1 MSEQTDSRLSF
12 KDVVELGSKAI
23 IGVATACFATGLLI
37 VNVWLSRH
45 GVYSSEFVRTE
56 YVLAGAAFISLVIF
70 AGFGLEYFV
79 AGIKYCAW
87 LWKQGHRFKSAWYTV
102 PTIFGLIGVPILL
115 MRILSDGRLDF
126 GRWKIWFV
134 VPILVLA
141 YFSAREIILHVSKFW
156 TQTTTPG
163 GVRDS
168 KKILLRIDDRLF
180 VVFPSLL
187 ASMSLYASYVYPEIA
202 PEFGGGHKDSVI
214 LVLTSNGREIS
225 EHIGLPTQ
233 PDKTIGPVILLTESD
248 KELSVARVDEGMTK
262 SPAVRIKREL
272 IDVILTQSVEHA
284 AATQSESKAEMNRSS
299 NTPAS
304 PGLARPPGR

>member
-12 KDVVELGSKAI
+12 KDVVDAGSKAI

-37 VNVWLSRH
+37 VNIWLSRH

-56 YVLAGAAFISLVIF
+56 YVLVGAAFISLVIF
-70 AGFGLEYFV
+70 AGFGLEYFI

-87 LWKQGHRFKSAWYTV
+87 LWKQGRRFKSAFS
-102 PTIFGLIGVPILL
+102 TIAAGFGLIGVPILL

-126 GRWKIWFV
+126 GHWKIWFV

-141 YFSAREIILHVSKFW
+141 YFSARESILFVSKFW
-156 TQTTTPG
+156 TQATTPG
-163 GVRDS
+163 GVGDS
-168 KKILLRIDDRLF
+168 KKLLLHIDDWLF
-180 VVFPSLL
+180 FVFPCLL
-187 ASMSLYASYVYPEIA
+187 ASVSLYASLVYPEIS
-202 PEFGGGHKDSVI
+202 PQFGGGHKDRVI

-225 EHIGLPTQ
+225 GNTGLPTQ

-248 KELSVARVDEGMTK
+248 KDFSVARLDEGMTK

-272 IDVILTQSVEHA
+272 IDVILTQSTEHA
-284 AATQSESKAEMNRSS
+284 TATQSASKTEK
-299 NTPAS
+299 P
-304 PGLARPPGR
+304 L